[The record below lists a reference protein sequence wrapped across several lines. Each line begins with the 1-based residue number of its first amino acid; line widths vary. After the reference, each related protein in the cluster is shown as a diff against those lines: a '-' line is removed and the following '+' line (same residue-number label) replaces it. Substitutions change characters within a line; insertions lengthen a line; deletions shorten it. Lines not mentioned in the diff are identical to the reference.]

1 MSIAEERR
9 LTAYHHFVDKR
20 RIKSKHDLN
29 GNRRY
34 TNLSR
39 LTKKSANFDVTVL
52 KGINEKRS
60 DEILNLK
67 KRKNMIL

>member
-1 MSIAEERR
+1 MQ
-9 LTAYHHFVDKR
+9 TWQ
-20 RIKSKHDLN
+20 
-29 GNRRY
+29 
-34 TNLSR
+34 
-39 LTKKSANFDVTVL
+39 KSANFDVTVL